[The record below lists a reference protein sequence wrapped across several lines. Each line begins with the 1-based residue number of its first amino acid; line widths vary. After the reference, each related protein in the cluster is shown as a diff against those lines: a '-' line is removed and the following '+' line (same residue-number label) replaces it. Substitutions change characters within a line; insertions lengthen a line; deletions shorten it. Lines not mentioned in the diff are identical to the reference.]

1 MSIFNKMLASVGVGN
16 AKVDTKLND
25 STFMAGDMISGITEV
40 TGGQISQNIESIYL
54 KVFTTYERE
63 SNDQKYTDT
72 VAFFSY
78 KLNEPFTIQKDE
90 KQSFS
95 FSFKLPMNTPVTMGK
110 TRVWIQ
116 TSLDIKNSVDPGDK
130 DLIEI
135 RPNAFVQAGLNAA
148 KNLGLAL
155 RKVDCEEAPRAY
167 KGMTKFIQEF
177 EFVATS
183 GPFKGKFDE
192 IELVFI
198 PKGEV
203 QFEILVQVDRRVKVL
218 ASLCSEAAG
227 LDESYFRLHLSSA
240 DLPQLENRLRQ
251 EIGRYA

>member
-1 MSIFNKMLASVGVGN
+1 MSFFNKILASVGVGN
-16 AKVDTKLND
+16 AKVDTKLSD
-25 STFMAGDMISGITEV
+25 SIFTAGNTISGVTEV
-40 TGGQISQNIESIYL
+40 IGGHTSQEIESTYL

-63 SNDQKYTDT
+63 SNDSKYTDS

-90 KQSFS
+90 MKSFP
-95 FSFKLPMNTPVTMGK
+95 FSFKLPLITPVTMGK

-148 KNLGLAL
+148 QNLGLTL

-167 KGMTKFIQEF
+167 IGMTTFVQEF
-177 EFVATS
+177 EFVATN

-192 IELVFI
+192 IEMVFI
-198 PKGEV
+198 PKEDD
-203 QFEILVQVDRRVKVL
+203 QYELLVQLDRRDRGL
-218 ASLCSEAAG
+218 TSLLSEAAD
-227 LDESYFRLHLSSA
+227 LDKSYFRLHLTSA
-240 DLPQLENRLRQ
+240 DFPQLERRLKQ
-251 EIGRYA
+251 EMERYA